1 MNEIVLLMTGVLAT
15 KQPATSI
22 VPKQPAIQLDN
33 GVKKSTQGD
42 SYQLMASAKITP
54 PEFTRL
60 SDISS
65 NIKANYQPE
74 KYKSFLKKTQKVVA
88 KDIYSVA
95 EFNNFQPVRV
105 KFPREPRLIAQ
116 QFRSRVLIARRSTRR
131 NLPTLRFGNSGMA
144 VRALQRLLIAKGYA
158 IRVDGNFGAL
168 TETAVK
174 AFQDQRNLSVDGVVG
189 PNTWFSL
196 TR

>member
-15 KQPATSI
+15 KQPSTSI

-33 GVKKSTQGD
+33 GVKNSTQGD
-42 SYQLMASAKITP
+42 SYQLVASAKITP
-54 PEFTRL
+54 PEFTQL

-65 NIKANYQPE
+65 NIKANYQPGN
-74 KYKSFLKKTQKVVA
+74 YKSFLKKTHKVVT
-88 KDIYSVA
+88 KDIYSPD
-95 EFNNFQPVRV
+95 EFNNFQAVRV

-116 QFRSRVLIARRSTRR
+116 QFGNRVLIARRATRR
-131 NLPTLRFGNSGMA
+131 NLPILSFGNSGMA

-174 AFQDQRNLSVDGVVG
+174 AFQDQRNLVADGVVG